1 MHCVTIACPHCSFVS
16 SHGIQHG
23 YATGNASPVRE
34 LLGKSENFPV
44 EMGRNGRVDHMPML
58 YDDSDSSHTGRGS
71 EVELSRQTSSDD
83 FSLRIGPDENDIA
96 DLYGHSGATVS
107 VKGRDLYSSKRHEH
121 LLKSGPLGKCSD
133 PFCNTCP
140 SYFGP
145 TTRSDQV
152 RFSVFG
158 GAQHI
163 RRRALRLGKNWF
175 PGILN
180 PHTKVVQR
188 WNKIFSISSLIAVFI
203 DPLFFFLFSVRE
215 DYKCLVFNNTAAV
228 TVTVV
233 RTLTDFVQ
241 ICHIFLQFRLAYVAN
256 STKIQNAGQ
265 LEDNPKKI
273 AMHYL
278 QGWFVLDLF
287 TALPLPQVLVWTV
300 VKSYTGSQNGANYAK
315 NVLRVVVLLQN
326 IPRALRFFP
335 LLMGGASSGFVF
347 ETAWANFIIN
357 LLMYFLAGHVVG
369 SCWYLFGLQRVNQ
382 CLQDKCRISEDGC
395 EISYLDCGDNTD
407 SDGGFSDER
416 NFWINTTQLGTMCLG
431 GNPDFFYGIYTMGVQ
446 VSMERKVIYKYIYSL
461 FWGFQQI
468 STLAGNLIPSLFV
481 WEVLFTMG
489 IVGLGLLLFA
499 LLIGNIQN
507 FLMALGR
514 RKLEMQLKR
523 YDTEVWMRRRRLPVL
538 LRRRV
543 RQAGRFRW
551 VATGGV
557 EERELLA
564 DLPEDLQKDVQ
575 RYLCLELVKKV
586 RLFELLEDHVLDAIC
601 ERLGQKLYIEESE
614 IFRAKKPVERMLFVV
629 RGELESMGEDGS
641 VVSLKDGE
649 FCGEELLSW
658 YIDVAGVGSGKKPS
672 GIAKSMG
679 KHPLS
684 SRTVRCL
691 TSVEAFS
698 LEADD
703 LEYITTHYKRAFK
716 SPEVQGAIRYLS
728 LYWRSMAARRIQ
740 KAWRAR
746 RARAGLRPDS
756 SASHHRK
763 ATRFGTMNKSV

>member
-1 MHCVTIACPHCSFVS
+1 MA
-16 SHGIQHG
+16 
-23 YATGNASPVRE
+23 
-34 LLGKSENFPV
+34 
-44 EMGRNGRVDHMPML
+44 RNGRVDQVPML
-58 YDDSDSSHTGRGS
+58 YDDSDSSHMYHDHS
-71 EVELSRQTSSDD
+71 SVELSRTSSNHD
-83 FSLRIGPDENDIA
+83 FSLKVGPDENDLE
-96 DLYGHSGATVS
+96 DLYGHTGAS
-107 VKGRDLYSSKRHEH
+107 VGTKGRSRYGSKKHEH
-121 LLKSGPLGKCSD
+121 LVKAGPFGKCSD
-133 PFCNTCP
+133 PFCTTCP
-140 SYFGP
+140 SNFGP
-145 TTRSDQV
+145 ATRTDQV
-152 RFSVFG
+152 RFAIFG
-158 GAQHI
+158 SAQHI
-163 RRRALRLGKNWF
+163 RRRAVHLGKSWF

-188 WNKIFSISSLIAVFI
+188 WNKLFCISSLIAIFI
-203 DPLFFFLFSVRE
+203 DPMFFLLFSVRE
-215 DYKCLVFNNTAAV
+215 DYKCLFFNKAAAV

-233 RTLTDFVQ
+233 RTLTDAVH

-256 STKIQNAGQ
+256 ARIQNAGQ
-265 LEDNPKKI
+265 LEDDPKKI
-273 AMHYL
+273 AKHYL
-278 QGWFVLDLF
+278 QGWFVFDFF
-287 TALPLPQVLVWTV
+287 TALPLPQLMVWTL
-300 VKSYTGSQNGANYAK
+300 VKKSAGKASDANRAK
-315 NVLRVVVLLQN
+315 DSLRVVVLLQN
-326 IPRALRFFP
+326 IPRAVRFFP
-335 LLMGGASSGFVF
+335 LLIGRSTSGFVF
-347 ETAWANFIIN
+347 ETAWSNFVIN
-357 LLMYFLAGHVVG
+357 LLVYLLAGHVVG

-382 CLQDKCRISEDGC
+382 CLQDKCREEAQDGC
-395 EISYLDCGDNTD
+395 KFGYLDCADNT
-407 SDGGFSDER
+407 R
-416 NFWINTTQLGTMCLG
+416 TIINFGPDRSFWVNTTLVGIKCLG
-431 GNPDFFYGIYTMGVQ
+431 DDPDFFYGIYDMGVQ
-446 VSMERKVIYKYIYSL
+446 VAMKKSVFVKYIYSL

-468 STLAGNLIPSLFV
+468 STLAGNLVPSLFV
-481 WEVLFTMG
+481 WEVMFTMG

-499 LLIGNIQN
+499 LLIGNMQN

-523 YDTEVWMRRRRLPVL
+523 YDTEVWMKRRKLPVL

-557 EERELLA
+557 EERELVA

-601 ERLGQKLYIEESE
+601 ERLHQKLYIDDSE

-629 RGELESMGEDGS
+629 RGKIESIGEDGS
-641 VVSLKDGE
+641 VVSLKDGD

-658 YIDVAGVGSGKKPS
+658 YIDVAGVSSGKKSS

-698 LEADD
+698 LEADA

-716 SPEVQGAIRYLS
+716 TPQVQGAIRYLS
-728 LYWRSMAARRIQ
+728 LYWRSLAARRIQ

-746 RARAGLRPDS
+746 RARGGLRPVTS
-756 SASHHRK
+756 MGHQHRNVK
-763 ATRFGTMNKSV
+763 RFMTMNKSDRF